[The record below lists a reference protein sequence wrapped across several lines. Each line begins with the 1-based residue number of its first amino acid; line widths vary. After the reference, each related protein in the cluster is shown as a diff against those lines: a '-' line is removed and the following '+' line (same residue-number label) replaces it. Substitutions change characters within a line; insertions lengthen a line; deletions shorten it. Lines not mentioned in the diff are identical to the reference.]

1 METKNEWSVNNRGDL
16 WTLRITDDE
25 GTESCM
31 LTTEQIS
38 KLKLLLNTMHFPLP
52 DNELPL

>member
-1 METKNEWSVNNRGDL
+1 MNEWKLINKGDL
-16 WTLRITDDE
+16 WTLKIEDE
-25 GTESCM
+25 EGVESCM